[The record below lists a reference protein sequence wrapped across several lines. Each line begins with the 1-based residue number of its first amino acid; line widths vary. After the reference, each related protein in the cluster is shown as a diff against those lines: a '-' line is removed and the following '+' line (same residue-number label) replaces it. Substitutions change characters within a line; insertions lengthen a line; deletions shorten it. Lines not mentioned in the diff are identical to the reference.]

1 MTARPAAGPV
11 QAGHELTLPT
21 LHYPDL
27 PVSARRDDILAAL
40 RAHRVLILCGETGSG
55 KTTQIPKMCLEA
67 RLESGTARPGR
78 LIGCTQP
85 RRIAARS
92 VAARIAQELGGE
104 LGGIVGYKV
113 RFTDKVRA
121 DTAIKVMTDGILLA
135 ESQGDPLLSRYD
147 TILIDEAH
155 ERSLNIDFLLGYLKT
170 LLEKRDDLTVVITS
184 ATIDAE
190 RFSKHFNDAPVIEVS
205 GRTYPV
211 EVRWRPIEQE
221 DSPSP
226 ASGRGAGGEGRLDG
240 RSKPSS
246 QPFPRG
252 GGGKRET
259 PDLNQAILDATD
271 ELAREG
277 PGDILVF
284 LPGEREIRDVAEAL
298 RKHHPPGTEIL
309 PLFSRLSVAEQDAI
323 FRPTQ
328 ALRRIVLATNVAETS
343 LTVPGIRYVIDPGT
357 ARVKRYSARNK
368 VEQLLVEKVSQA
380 SANQRAGRC
389 GRVADGICIRLYD
402 EADFANRP
410 RFTDPELL
418 RSSLAG
424 VILRM
429 KSLNLGDVV
438 GFPFIDPPGNRLVTD
453 GYQLLA
459 ELHALDEVGT
469 LTKIGRQLARL
480 PLDPR
485 IARILLA
492 AEQQRCAREIL
503 VIASALSVQDPRD
516 RPMERAQAADEKHR
530 LFQDERSDFMGWLKL
545 WAWYDEQLKHKKTN
559 RQLQTLLQDHFL
571 SPRRMREWR
580 DIHGQLHAQAGEL
593 GLKEN
598 EKDAGYDAIHQAL
611 LTGLLGNIGFKSDDG
626 RSKPGGGRPRV
637 IEGNYQGARGIRL
650 AVHPGS
656 ALAKKQPKWIVA
668 AELTDTGRLLAR
680 TVAEVR
686 PEWIEAA
693 GRHLL
698 TRMYIE
704 PHWDRESARVTA
716 FERVSLYGIT
726 LAPRRKIHYG
736 PIDPELSRELFIRGA
751 LVAGEYDTQALW
763 HVHNRALIKEIETLE
778 HKARKSG
785 VWLDEE
791 RLFRVFDARIPA
803 GLHNG
808 PAFEQWRREA
818 EAADPRVLFLAREDI
833 VAEGIGAD
841 HTLFPE
847 TMDIDGVSCTLK
859 YRFEPGH
866 PLDGVTLKLPLYLLN
881 RVDAARADW
890 LVPGLIRE
898 KLTALLKNL
907 PKDRRRP
914 LIPLPDA
921 VTAFLSAEP
930 PGERTPTEALAAWI
944 RKKTGA
950 DIHPDEWKGELPA
963 HLRMNFSVI
972 DDGGQEL
979 ASGRD
984 LAALRAQLGGTARIT
999 YGGGAED
1006 NAFERSGLTEWDFGD
1021 LPAQLRFNRG
1031 GRELTGHPALVDT
1044 GDAVDLRLL
1053 DDAAAAE
1060 AETRCGA
1067 VRLLR
1072 LALAAQFRQ
1081 LDKDLARETAL
1092 ALKYRTFGGADKL
1105 RAELLDA
1112 IAARA
1117 LLGDDEA
1124 PRCQKDFDR
1133 QKERAKPRVAVV
1145 KQALLR
1151 DVAGILDLHA
1161 QVAARLSAAPQFAGP
1176 MRDEQAHLAAL
1187 VPNDFIVA
1195 TPWARLRDLPRYLNG
1210 ILRRLEKLPASA
1222 ERDGRAMTGILTL
1235 QNKYLAR
1242 CAQAKGAAPARHT
1255 PPDTRLSGGLGAAPA
1270 RSTPPD
1276 TRLTGGLGAAPA
1288 TLDAFRWHLE
1298 ELRISLYAQELKTP
1312 YPVSVKR
1319 LDKLWD
1325 ELARQPLD

>member
-1 MTARPAAGPV
+1 MTPNISRTSSP
-11 QAGHELTLPT
+11 
-21 LHYPDL
+21 LHISYPDL
-27 PVSARRDDILAAL
+27 PVSQRRDDILAAL
-40 RAHRVLILCGETGSG
+40 QKHRVLILCGETGSG

-67 RLESGTARPGR
+67 RLGLEAARPGR

-92 VAARIAQELGGE
+92 VAARIAQELGSE
-104 LGGIVGYKV
+104 LGGLVGYKV
-113 RFTDKVRA
+113 RFTDKVRH

-147 TILIDEAH
+147 TIIIDEAH

-170 LLEKRDDLTVVITS
+170 LVEKRSDLRVVITS

-190 RFSKHFNDAPVIEVS
+190 RFSKHFDDAPVIEVS

-211 EVRWRPIEQE
+211 EIRWRPIERE
-221 DSPSP
+221 EP
-226 ASGRGAGGEGRLDG
+226 ATPARGE
-240 RSKPSS
+240 
-246 QPFPRG
+246 
-252 GGGKRET
+252 REKKDKDA
-259 PDLNQAILDATD
+259 PDQIAAILDATD
-271 ELAREG
+271 ELARLG

-284 LPGEREIRDVAEAL
+284 LPGEREIRDTAEAL

-323 FRPTQ
+323 FKPTS

-368 VEQLLVEKVSQA
+368 VEQLLIEKVSQA

-389 GRVADGICIRLYD
+389 GRVADGVCIRLYD
-402 EADFANRP
+402 EVDFGNRP

-429 KSLNLGDVV
+429 KSLGLGEVV
-438 GFPFIDPPGNRLVTD
+438 GFPFIDPPSSRLVTD

-459 ELHALDEVGT
+459 ELHALDEQGQ
-469 LTKIGRQLARL
+469 LTKIGAQLARL

-485 IARILLA
+485 IARMLLA
-492 AEQQRCAREIL
+492 AEQQRCVREVLI
-503 VIASALSVQDPRD
+503 IASALSVQDPRD
-516 RPMERAQAADEKHR
+516 RPMERAQAADEKHK
-530 LFQDERSDFMGWLKL
+530 LFADARSDFMGWLKL
-545 WAWYDEQLKHKKTN
+545 WRWYEEQVQHKKTN

-580 DIHGQLHAQAGEL
+580 DIHGQLHAQVSEL
-593 GLKEN
+593 GLREN

-611 LTGLLGNIGFKSDDG
+611 LTGLLGNIGFKSDDAKA
-626 RSKPGGGRPRV
+626 RAKPG
-637 IEGNYQGARGIRL
+637 EGNYQGARGIKL
-650 AVHPGS
+650 SIHPGS
-656 ALAKKQPKWIVA
+656 ALAKKGPKWIMA

-686 PEWIEAA
+686 PEWIESA

-698 TRMYIE
+698 TRMTIE
-704 PHWDRESARVTA
+704 PHWEKDGARVVA

-726 LAPRRKIHYG
+726 LVARRKIHYG

-751 LVAGEYDTQALW
+751 LVAGEYDTRAPW
-763 HVHNRALIKEIETLE
+763 FVHNRALIKEIEDLE

-791 RLFRVFDARIPA
+791 RIFRVFDARVPQ

-808 PAFEQWRREA
+808 AAFESWRAEA
-818 EAADPRVLFLAREDI
+818 ETANPKILFLQREDI
-833 VAEGIGAD
+833 LGEGLGAD

-847 TMDIDGVSCTLK
+847 TMAVDGVTCQLK

-866 PLDGVTLKLPLYLLN
+866 VLDGVTLRLPLYLLN
-881 RVDAARADW
+881 RIEAAQIDW

-898 KLTALLKNL
+898 KLTALLKFL
-907 PKDRRRP
+907 PKDKRRP
-914 LIPLPDA
+914 LIPLPDT
-921 VTAFLSAEP
+921 VTAFLSTEK
-930 PGERTPTEALAAWI
+930 PGEQVLTEALAAYI

-963 HLRMNFSVI
+963 HLKMNVSVI
-972 DDGGQEL
+972 DDSGQEL

-984 LAALRAQLGGTARIT
+984 LAVLRQQLGGAARIT
-999 YGGGAED
+999 YGGGAE
-1006 NAFERSGLTEWDFGD
+1006 NSEFERTGLTEWNFGD
-1021 LPAQLRFNRG
+1021 LPAQVKFRRG
-1031 GRELTGHPALVDT
+1031 GRELMGYPALVDN
-1044 GDAVDLRLL
+1044 GESVDLRLL
-1053 DDAAAAE
+1053 DAADVAE
-1060 AETRCGA
+1060 SETRRGV

-1072 LALAAQFRQ
+1072 IALAAQFKQ

-1092 ALKYRTFGGADKL
+1092 ALKFRSFGSPEQL
-1105 RAELLDA
+1105 RAALIDA
-1112 IAARA
+1112 IAIRA
-1117 LLGDDEA
+1117 LLGDDDT
-1124 PRCQKDFDR
+1124 PRDGKAFGK
-1133 QKERAKPRVAVV
+1133 QKERAKPRIAVV

-1151 DVAGILDLHA
+1151 DSAEILDLHA
-1161 QVAARLSAAPQFAGP
+1161 QVAARLNAKPQFTAV
-1176 MRDEQAHLAAL
+1176 MRDETAHLAAL
-1187 VPNDFIVA
+1187 VPADFITA
-1195 TPWARLRDLPRYLNG
+1195 TPWAHLKDLPRYLRG
-1210 ILRRLEKLPASA
+1210 ILKRLEKLPAA
-1222 ERDGRAMTGILTL
+1222 EQRDARSMAGVLTL

-1242 CAQAKGAAPARHT
+1242 RGQVIGTASAA
-1255 PPDTRLSGGLGAAPA
+1255 
-1270 RSTPPD
+1270 
-1276 TRLTGGLGAAPA
+1276 
-1288 TLDAFRWHLE
+1288 LDDFRWQLE
-1298 ELRISLYAQELKTP
+1298 ELRISLFAQELKTP

-1319 LDKLWD
+1319 LDKLWN
-1325 ELARQPLD
+1325 ELARQPLN

>member
-1 MTARPAAGPV
+1 MTATPSIA
-11 QAGHELTLPT
+11 
-21 LHYPDL
+21 YPDL
-27 PVSARRDDILAAL
+27 PVAARRDDILAAL
-40 RAHRVLILCGETGSG
+40 RRNRVLILCGETGSG

-67 RLESGTARPGR
+67 LRESGPGRAGR

-92 VAARIAQELGGE
+92 VAARIAQELGSE
-104 LGGIVGYKV
+104 LGGLVGYKV
-113 RFTDKVRA
+113 RFTDKVRE

-147 TILIDEAH
+147 TIIIDEAH

-170 LLEKRDDLTVVITS
+170 LLDKRSDLRVVITS

-190 RFSKHFNDAPVIEVS
+190 RFSRHFGDAPVIEVS

-211 EVRWRPIEQE
+211 EIRWRPIERDDDPE
-221 DSPSP
+221 ARKPSP
-226 ASGRGAGGEGRLDG
+226 QPSP
-240 RSKPSS
+240 RS
-246 QPFPRG
+246 G
-252 GGGKRET
+252 GGSKRDAQG
-259 PDLNQAILDATD
+259 DLTAAILDATD
-271 ELAREG
+271 ELARLG
-277 PGDILVF
+277 PGDTLVF
-284 LPGEREIRDVAEAL
+284 LPGEREIRDTAEAL

-323 FRPTQ
+323 FKPTS

-368 VEQLLVEKVSQA
+368 VEQLLVEKISQA

-389 GRVADGICIRLYD
+389 GRVADGVCIRLYD

-438 GFPFIDPPGNRLVTD
+438 GFPFIDPPGHRLVSD

-459 ELHALDEVGT
+459 ELHALDEQGH
-469 LTKIGRQLARL
+469 LTRIGRQLAKL

-485 IARILLA
+485 IARMLLA
-492 AEQQRCAREIL
+492 AEQQRCVREVL

-516 RPMERAQAADEKHR
+516 RPMERAQAADEKHK
-530 LFQDERSDFMGWLKL
+530 LFADERSDFMGWLKL
-545 WAWYDEQLKHKKTN
+545 WKWYDEQLKHKKTN

-580 DIHGQLHAQAGEL
+580 DIHGQLHAQVAEL
-593 GLKEN
+593 GLREN

-611 LTGLLGNIGFKSDDG
+611 LTGLLGNIGFKSDEAKG
-626 RSKPGGGRPRV
+626 RPKPG
-637 IEGNYQGARGIRL
+637 EGNYQGARGIKL
-650 AVHPGS
+650 SIHPGS
-656 ALAKKQPKWIVA
+656 ALAKKGPKWIMA

-704 PHWDRESARVTA
+704 PHWEKDGARVAA

-726 LAPRRKIHYG
+726 LVPRRKIHYG
-736 PIDPELSRELFIRGA
+736 PIDPALSRELFIRGA
-751 LVAGEYDTQALW
+751 LVAGDYDTRAAW
-763 HVHNRALIKEIETLE
+763 HAHNRALIKEIEDLE

-791 RLFRVFDARIPA
+791 RIFRVFDARIPA
-803 GLHNG
+803 DLHNG
-808 PAFEQWRREA
+808 AAFESWRAEA
-818 EAADPRVLFLAREDI
+818 ETADPRILFLQREDI
-833 VAEGIGAD
+833 LGEGLGAD

-847 TMDIDGVSCTLK
+847 AMQVDGVTCKLK

-866 PLDGVTLKLPLYLLN
+866 PLDGVTLRLPLYLLN
-881 RVDAARADW
+881 RIEPAQVDW

-907 PKDRRRP
+907 PKDKRRP
-914 LIPLPDA
+914 LIPLPDT
-921 VTAFLSAEP
+921 VTAFLSVAK
-930 PGERTPTEALAAWI
+930 PGEAPLTEALTRFI
-944 RKKTGA
+944 RRKSGA
-950 DIHPDEWKGELPA
+950 DVHPDEWKGELPA
-963 HLRMNFSVI
+963 HLKMNVSVV
-972 DDGGQEL
+972 DDSGEEL

-984 LAALRAQLGGTARIT
+984 LAALRRQLGGTARIT

-1006 NAFERSGLTEWDFGD
+1006 NPFERAGLTEWTFGD
-1021 LPAQLRFNRG
+1021 LPEQVKFRRA
-1031 GRELTGHPALVDT
+1031 GRELVGHPALVDNGET
-1044 GDAVDLRLL
+1044 VDLRLL

-1060 AETRCGA
+1060 AETRRGV

-1072 LALAAQFRQ
+1072 LALAAQFKQ
-1081 LDKDLARETAL
+1081 LDKDLSRETAL
-1092 ALKYRTFGGADKL
+1092 ALKYRAFGSAEQL
-1105 RAELLDA
+1105 RAEVLDA

-1117 LLGDDEA
+1117 LLGDDDV
-1124 PRCQKDFDR
+1124 PRSQREFEK
-1133 QKERAKPRVAVV
+1133 QKERAKPRIAVV

-1151 DVAGILDLHA
+1151 DIAEILDLHA
-1161 QVAARLSAAPQFAGP
+1161 QVAARLAAKPQFPGV
-1176 MRDEQAHLAAL
+1176 MRDEAAHLAAL
-1187 VPNDFIVA
+1187 VSKDFITA
-1195 TPWARLRDLPRYLNG
+1195 TPWAHLKDLPRYLRG
-1210 ILRRLEKLPASA
+1210 ILKRLEKLPAA
-1222 ERDGRAMTGILTL
+1222 EQRDARGMAGVLTL
-1235 QNKYLAR
+1235 QNKYAVR
-1242 CAQAKGAAPARHT
+1242 RAQVKGAVPA
-1255 PPDTRLSGGLGAAPA
+1255 A
-1270 RSTPPD
+1270 
-1276 TRLTGGLGAAPA
+1276 
-1288 TLDAFRWHLE
+1288 LDEFRWHLE
-1298 ELRISLYAQELKTP
+1298 ELRISLFAQELKTP

-1325 ELARQPLD
+1325 ELARQPLA

>member
-1 MTARPAAGPV
+1 MTPNTSRTSS
-11 QAGHELTLPT
+11 TLNI
-21 LHYPDL
+21 HYPDL

-40 RAHRVLILCGETGSG
+40 QTNRVLILCGETGSG

-67 RLESGTARPGR
+67 RLGSEAARPGK

-92 VAARIAQELGGE
+92 VAARIAQELGSE
-104 LGGIVGYKV
+104 LGGLVGYKV
-113 RFTDKVRA
+113 RFTDKVRE

-147 TILIDEAH
+147 TIIIDEAH

-170 LLEKRDDLTVVITS
+170 LVDKRPDLRVVITS

-190 RFSKHFNDAPVIEVS
+190 RFSKHFDDAPVIEVS
-205 GRTYPV
+205 GRLYPV
-211 EVRWRPIEQE
+211 EIRWRPIERSE
-221 DSPSP
+221 DTPSP
-226 ASGRGAGGEGRLDG
+226 RRGEGRGEGAKSARKEKDA
-240 RSKPSS
+240 
-246 QPFPRG
+246 
-252 GGGKRET
+252 
-259 PDLNQAILDATD
+259 PDLITAILDATD
-271 ELAREG
+271 ELARAG
-277 PGDILVF
+277 PGDTLVF
-284 LPGEREIRDVAEAL
+284 LPGEREIRDTAEAL

-323 FRPTQ
+323 FKPTS

-438 GFPFIDPPGNRLVTD
+438 GFPFIDPPSSRLVTD

-459 ELHALDEVGT
+459 ELHALDEQGQ
-469 LTKIGRQLARL
+469 LTKIGRQLAKL

-485 IARILLA
+485 IARMLLA
-492 AEQQRCAREIL
+492 AEQQRCVREML
-503 VIASALSVQDPRD
+503 VVASALSVQDPRD

-530 LFQDERSDFMGWLKL
+530 LFADERSDFMGWLKL
-545 WAWYDEQLKHKKTN
+545 WRWYDEQLKHKKTN

-580 DIHGQLHAQAGEL
+580 DIHGQLHAQVGEL
-593 GLKEN
+593 GLREN
-598 EKDAGYDAIHQAL
+598 DKDAGYDAIHQAL
-611 LTGLLGNIGFKSDDG
+611 LTGLLGNIGFKSDEAKG
-626 RSKPGGGRPRV
+626 RPKPG
-637 IEGNYQGARGIRL
+637 EGNYQGARGIKL
-650 AVHPGS
+650 SIHPGS
-656 ALAKKQPKWIVA
+656 ALAKKGPKWIVG

-698 TRMYIE
+698 TRMYLE
-704 PHWDRESARVTA
+704 PHWEKDGARVMA

-726 LAPRRKIHYG
+726 LVPRRRVHYG
-736 PIDPELSRELFIRGA
+736 SIDPELSRELFIRGA
-751 LVAGEYDTQALW
+751 LVAGEYDTQAKW
-763 HVHNRALIKEIETLE
+763 HAHNRALIREIETLE

-791 RLFRVFDARIPA
+791 RIFRVFDARVPA
-803 GLHNG
+803 GIHNG
-808 PAFEQWRREA
+808 AAFEQWRAEA
-818 EAADPRVLFLAREDI
+818 EKTDPSVLFLAREDI
-833 VAEGIGAD
+833 LGEGLGAD

-847 TMDIDGVSCTLK
+847 TLAVDGVACKLK

-866 PLDGVTLKLPLYLLN
+866 PLDGVTLRLPLYLLN
-881 RVDAARADW
+881 RVEAALVDW

-914 LIPLPDA
+914 LIPLPDT
-921 VTAFLSAEP
+921 VTAFLSVAK
-930 PGERTPTEALAAWI
+930 PGEQVLTDALAAFI
-944 RKKTGA
+944 RRKTGA
-950 DIHPDEWKGELPA
+950 DVHPDEWKGELPA
-963 HLRMNFSVI
+963 HLKMNLSVI
-972 DDGGQEL
+972 DDSGQEL
-979 ASGRD
+979 AAGRD
-984 LAALRAQLGGTARIT
+984 LAALRQQLGGAARIT
-999 YGGGAED
+999 YGGGSEE
-1006 NAFERSGLTEWDFGD
+1006 NPFERSGLSGWDFGD
-1021 LPAQLRFNRG
+1021 LPAQVKFKRG
-1031 GRELTGHPALVDT
+1031 GRELTGYPALVDT
-1044 GDAVDLRLL
+1044 GEAVDLRLL
-1053 DDAAAAE
+1053 DAADVAE
-1060 AETRCGA
+1060 AETRHGV

-1072 LALAAQFRQ
+1072 LALAAQFKQ
-1081 LDKDLARETAL
+1081 VDKDLARETAL
-1092 ALKYRTFGGADKL
+1092 ALKYRSFGSAEKL

-1117 LLGDDEA
+1117 LLGDDDT
-1124 PRCQKDFDR
+1124 PRNEKSFNK
-1133 QKERAKPRVAVV
+1133 QKERAKPRIAVV

-1151 DVAGILDLHA
+1151 DAGEILDLYA
-1161 QVAARLSAAPQFAGP
+1161 QVAARLAAKPQFTAV
-1176 MRDEQAHLAAL
+1176 MRDEAAHLAAL
-1187 VPNDFIVA
+1187 IPADFITA
-1195 TPWARLRDLPRYLNG
+1195 TPWAHLRDLPRYLRG
-1210 ILRRLEKLPASA
+1210 ILKRLEKLPAA
-1222 ERDGRAMTGILTL
+1222 EQRDARGMAGVLTL

-1242 CAQAKGAAPARHT
+1242 RAQVKGEAPA
-1255 PPDTRLSGGLGAAPA
+1255 A
-1270 RSTPPD
+1270 
-1276 TRLTGGLGAAPA
+1276 
-1288 TLDAFRWHLE
+1288 LDDFRWQLE
-1298 ELRISLYAQELKTP
+1298 ELRISLFAQELKTP

-1325 ELARQPLD
+1325 ELARQPLN

>member
-1 MTARPAAGPV
+1 MTSNISRTSSPLRI
-11 QAGHELTLPT
+11 E
-21 LHYPDL
+21 YPDL
-27 PVSARRDDILAAL
+27 PVSSRRDDILAAL
-40 RAHRVLILCGETGSG
+40 GKHRVLILCGETGSG

-67 RLESGTARPGR
+67 QSAFGTAKPGR
-78 LIGCTQP
+78 MIGCTQP

-92 VAARIAQELGGE
+92 VAARIAQELGPE
-104 LGGIVGYKV
+104 LGGRVGYKV
-113 RFTDKVRA
+113 RFTDTVRA

-147 TILIDEAH
+147 TLIIDEAH

-170 LLEKRDDLTVVITS
+170 LVEKRNDLRVVITS
-184 ATIDAE
+184 ATIDAG
-190 RFSKHFNDAPVIEVS
+190 RFSQHFGGAPVIEVS
-205 GRTYPV
+205 GRLYPV
-211 EVRWRPIEQE
+211 EIRWRPIERE
-221 DSPSP
+221 EPAVLAKAGREKKDKDAPSPSP
-226 ASGRGAGGEGRLDG
+226 QPSP
-240 RSKPSS
+240 RS
-246 QPFPRG
+246 G
-252 GGGKRET
+252 GGSKRDAQNDIT
-259 PDLNQAILDATD
+259 AILDATD

-284 LPGEREIRDVAEAL
+284 LPGEREIRDTAEAL

-323 FRPTQ
+323 FKPTS

-368 VEQLLVEKVSQA
+368 VEQLLIEKVSQA

-402 EADFANRP
+402 EADFGNRP

-459 ELHALDEVGT
+459 ELHALDEQGQ
-469 LTKIGRQLARL
+469 LTKIGRQLAKL

-485 IARILLA
+485 IARMLLA
-492 AEQQRCAREIL
+492 AEQQRCVREVL

-516 RPMERAQAADEKHR
+516 RPMERAQAADEKHK
-530 LFQDERSDFMGWLKL
+530 LFSDERSDFMGWLKL
-545 WAWYDEQLKHKKTN
+545 WKWYDEQLKHKKTN
-559 RQLQTLLQDHFL
+559 RQLQALLQDHFL

-580 DIHGQLHAQAGEL
+580 DIHGQLHAQMSEL

-611 LTGLLGNIGFKSDDG
+611 LTGLLGNIGF
-626 RSKPGGGRPRV
+626 RSLTPTLSPR
-637 IEGNYQGARGIRL
+637 ERGQTLSPNPSHGNYQGARGIKL
-650 AVHPGS
+650 SIHPGS
-656 ALAKKQPKWIVA
+656 ALAKKGPKWIVA

-698 TRMYIE
+698 TRMYLE
-704 PHWDRESARVTA
+704 PHWEKDGARVVA

-726 LAPRRKIHYG
+726 LVPRRKIHYG
-736 PIDPELSRELFIRGA
+736 PVDPVLARELFIRGA
-751 LVAGEYDTQALW
+751 LVAGDYATDAKW
-763 HVHNRALIKEIETLE
+763 HAHNRALIQEIEALE

-791 RLFRVFDARIPA
+791 RIFRVFDARIPA
-803 GLHNG
+803 DLHNG
-808 PAFEQWRREA
+808 AAFEQWRREA
-818 EAADPRVLFLAREDI
+818 EAANPEALFLAREDI
-833 VAEGIGAD
+833 LGEGLGAD

-847 TMDIDGVSCTLK
+847 TLAVDGVACKLK

-866 PLDGVTLKLPLYLLN
+866 PLDGVTLRLPLYLLN
-881 RVDAARADW
+881 RVEPAQVDW

-907 PKDRRRP
+907 PKDKRRP
-914 LIPLPDA
+914 LIPLPDT
-921 VTAFLSAEP
+921 VTAFLSVAKP
-930 PGERTPTEALAAWI
+930 AGQPLTEALAAYI
-944 RKKTGA
+944 RKKTGT

-963 HLRMNFSVI
+963 HLNMNVSVV
-972 DDGGQEL
+972 DDSGQEL
-979 ASGRD
+979 AGGRD
-984 LAALRAQLGGTARIT
+984 LAALREQLGGAARIT
-999 YGGGAED
+999 YGGAED
-1006 NAFERSGLTEWDFGD
+1006 NPFERTGLVEWTVGD
-1021 LPAQLRFNRG
+1021 LPEQVKFRRG
-1031 GRELTGHPALVDT
+1031 GRELTGYPALVDN
-1044 GDAVDLRLL
+1044 GENVDLRLL
-1053 DDAAAAE
+1053 DEPHAAE
-1060 AETRCGA
+1060 AETRRGV

-1072 LALAAQFRQ
+1072 LALAAQFKQ
-1081 LDKDLARETAL
+1081 LDKDLSRETAL
-1092 ALKYRTFGGADKL
+1092 AMKYRGFGSAEQL
-1105 RAELLDA
+1105 RAALIDA
-1112 IAARA
+1112 IATRA
-1117 LLGDDEA
+1117 LLGDDDT
-1124 PRCQKDFDR
+1124 PRSQKAFDK

-1151 DVAGILDLHA
+1151 DVAEILDLHA
-1161 QVAARLSAAPQFAGP
+1161 QVAARLAAKPQFTAA
-1176 MRDEQAHLAAL
+1176 MRDETTHLAAL
-1187 VPNDFIVA
+1187 VPADFITA
-1195 TPWARLRDLPRYLNG
+1195 TPWAHLKDLPRYLRG
-1210 ILRRLEKLPASA
+1210 ILKRLEKLPAS
-1222 ERDGRAMTGILTL
+1222 EPRDSRGMAGVLTL
-1235 QNKYLAR
+1235 QNKYAAR
-1242 CAQAKGAAPARHT
+1242 RAQVKGAVTPALE
-1255 PPDTRLSGGLGAAPA
+1255 D
-1270 RSTPPD
+1270 
-1276 TRLTGGLGAAPA
+1276 
-1288 TLDAFRWHLE
+1288 FRWQLE
-1298 ELRISLYAQELKTP
+1298 ELRISLFAQELKTP

-1325 ELARQPLD
+1325 ELARQPLN

>member
-1 MTARPAAGPV
+1 
-11 QAGHELTLPT
+11 
-21 LHYPDL
+21 LHITYPDL

-40 RAHRVLILCGETGSG
+40 KANRVLILCGETGSG
-55 KTTQIPKMCLEA
+55 KTTQIPKMCMEA
-67 RLESGTARPGR
+67 RLGSEAARPGK

-113 RFTDKVRA
+113 RFTDTVRF

-147 TILIDEAH
+147 TIIIDEAH

-170 LLEKRDDLTVVITS
+170 LVEKRSDLRVVITS

-211 EVRWRPIEQE
+211 EIRWRPIERE
-221 DSPSP
+221 EP
-226 ASGRGAGGEGRLDG
+226 ATPAKGE
-240 RSKPSS
+240 
-246 QPFPRG
+246 
-252 GGGKRET
+252 REKKDKDA
-259 PDLNQAILDATD
+259 PDQIAAILDATD
-271 ELAREG
+271 ELARLG
-277 PGDILVF
+277 AGDILVF
-284 LPGEREIRDVAEAL
+284 LPGEREIRDTAEAL

-323 FRPTQ
+323 FKPTN

-368 VEQLLVEKVSQA
+368 VEQLLIEKISQA

-389 GRVADGICIRLYD
+389 GRVADGVCIRLYD
-402 EADFANRP
+402 EADFGNRP

-429 KSLNLGDVV
+429 KSLGLGDVV
-438 GFPFIDPPGNRLVTD
+438 GFPFIDPPSSRLVTD

-459 ELHALDEVGT
+459 ELHALDEAGQ
-469 LTKIGRQLARL
+469 LTAIGKKLGKL

-485 IARILLA
+485 IARMLLA
-492 AEQQRCAREIL
+492 AEQQRCVREVLI
-503 VIASALSVQDPRD
+503 IASALSVQDPRD
-516 RPMERAQAADEKHR
+516 RPMERAQAADEKHK
-530 LFQDERSDFMGWLKL
+530 LFADERSDFMGWLKL
-545 WAWYDEQLKHKKTN
+545 WRWYEEQVQHKKTN

-580 DIHGQLHAQAGEL
+580 DIHGQLHAQMAEL

-598 EKDAGYDAIHQAL
+598 DKEAGYDTIHQAL
-611 LTGLLGNIGFKSDDG
+611 LTGLLGNIGFKSDDAKS
-626 RSKPGGGRPRV
+626 RPKPG
-637 IEGNYQGARGIRL
+637 EGNYQGARGIKL
-650 AVHPGS
+650 SIHPGS
-656 ALAKKQPKWIVA
+656 ALAKKAPARGTPPDARPPGGLGAGPKWIMA

-698 TRMYIE
+698 TRMFIE
-704 PHWDRESARVTA
+704 PHWEQDGARVVA

-726 LAPRRKIHYG
+726 LVPRRKIHYG
-736 PIDPELSRELFIRGA
+736 PIDPVLSRELFIRGA
-751 LVAGEYDTQALW
+751 LVAGEYDTNAPW
-763 HVHNRALIKEIETLE
+763 FAHNRALIQEIEDLE

-791 RLFRVFDARIPA
+791 RIFRIFDVRVPQDI
-803 GLHNG
+803 HNG
-808 PAFEQWRREA
+808 AAFETWRSEA
-818 EAADPRVLFLAREDI
+818 EAADPNILFLRREDI
-833 VAEGIGAD
+833 LGEALGAD
-841 HTLFPE
+841 HALFPE
-847 TMDIDGVSCTLK
+847 TMLVDGVACKLK

-866 PLDGVTLKLPLYLLN
+866 ALDGVTLHLPLYLLN
-881 RVDAARADW
+881 RIEPAQVDW

-898 KLTALLKNL
+898 KLTLLLKSL
-907 PKDRRRP
+907 PKDKRRP
-914 LIPLPDA
+914 LIPLPDT
-921 VTAFLSAEP
+921 VTAFLSVAK
-930 PGERTPTEALAAWI
+930 PGEQTLTAALAAFI
-944 RKKTGA
+944 HKKSGT
-950 DIHPDEWKGELPA
+950 DIHPDEWKGELPP
-963 HLRMNFSVI
+963 HLQMNLSVI
-972 DDGGQEL
+972 DDSGQEL

-984 LAALRAQLGGTARIT
+984 LAALRQQLGGAARIT

-1006 NAFERSGLTEWDFGD
+1006 SEFERTGLVEWNFGD
-1021 LPAQLRFNRG
+1021 LPEQVKFKRG
-1031 GRELTGHPALVDT
+1031 GRELIGYPALVDN
-1044 GDAVDLRLL
+1044 GERVDLRLL
-1053 DDAAAAE
+1053 DAADVAE
-1060 AETRCGA
+1060 METRRGV

-1072 LALAAQFRQ
+1072 IALAAQFKQ

-1092 ALKYRTFGGADKL
+1092 ALKYRSFGSPEQL
-1105 RAELLDA
+1105 RAALIDA
-1112 IAARA
+1112 IATRA
-1117 LLGDDEA
+1117 LLGDDDT
-1124 PRCQKDFDR
+1124 PRDAKTFAK
-1133 QKERAKPRVAVV
+1133 QKERAKPKISVV

-1151 DVAGILDLHA
+1151 DVAEILDLHA
-1161 QVAARLSAAPQFAGP
+1161 QVAARLAAKPQFTAA
-1176 MRDEQAHLAAL
+1176 MRDETAHLAAL
-1187 VPNDFIVA
+1187 VPADFITA
-1195 TPWARLRDLPRYLNG
+1195 TPWTHLKDLPRYLRG
-1210 ILRRLEKLPASA
+1210 ILKRLEKLPAA
-1222 ERDGRAMTGILTL
+1222 EQRDSRGMAGVLTL

-1242 CAQAKGAAPARHT
+1242 RTQVKGEAPAALE
-1255 PPDTRLSGGLGAAPA
+1255 D
-1270 RSTPPD
+1270 
-1276 TRLTGGLGAAPA
+1276 
-1288 TLDAFRWHLE
+1288 FRWQLE
-1298 ELRISLYAQELKTP
+1298 ELRISLFAQELKTP
-1312 YPVSVKR
+1312 YPVSAKR

-1325 ELARQPLD
+1325 ELARQPLY

>member
-11 QAGHELTLPT
+11 QAGHELTPPT

-67 RLESGTARPGR
+67 RLGSGTARAGK

-170 LLEKRDDLTVVITS
+170 LLEKRADLSVVITS

-211 EVRWRPIEQE
+211 EVRWRPIER
-221 DSPSP
+221 DDALPSP
-226 ASGRGAGGEGRLDG
+226 ASGGGAGGEGRG
-240 RSKPSS
+240 APARASGK
-246 QPFPRG
+246 G
-252 GGGKRET
+252 NKRET
-259 PDLNQAILDATD
+259 PDLAQAILDATD

-284 LPGEREIRDVAEAL
+284 LPGEREIRDTAEAL

-323 FRPTQ
+323 FRPTA

-368 VEQLLVEKVSQA
+368 VEQLLVEKISQA

-459 ELHALDEVGT
+459 ELHALDEAGQ
-469 LTKIGRQLARL
+469 LTKIGRQLAKL

-492 AEQQRCAREIL
+492 AEQQRCVREIL

-530 LFQDERSDFMGWLKL
+530 LFQDERSDFMGWLRL
-545 WAWYDEQLKHKKTN
+545 WTWYDEQLKHKKTN
-559 RQLQTLLQDHFL
+559 RSLQALLQDHFL

-580 DIHGQLHAQAGEL
+580 DIHGQLHAQVSEL
-593 GLKEN
+593 GLREN

-611 LTGLLGNIGFKSDDG
+611 LAGLLGNVGFKADEAKA
-626 RSKPGGGRPRV
+626 RPKPG
-637 IEGNYQGARGIRL
+637 EGNYLGARGIKL
-650 AVHPGS
+650 SIHPGS
-656 ALAKKQPKWIVA
+656 ALAKKGPKWIVA

-726 LAPRRKIHYG
+726 LAPRRRIHYG

-751 LVAGEYDTQALW
+751 LVAGEYDTQAPW
-763 HVHNRALIKEIETLE
+763 HAHNRTLIREIETLE

-791 RLFRVFDARIPA
+791 RIFRVFDARIPA

-818 EAADPRVLFLAREDI
+818 EAANPEILFLAREDI

-847 TMDIDGVSCTLK
+847 SMEIDGVGCKLK

-881 RVDAARADW
+881 RVDAARAEW

-930 PGERTPTEALAAWI
+930 PGERMPTEALAAWI

-984 LAALRAQLGGTARIT
+984 LAALRAQLGGTARIA

-1006 NAFERSGLTEWDFGD
+1006 SAFERSGLTEWNFGD
-1021 LPAQLRFNRG
+1021 LPAQIKFKRG
-1031 GRELTGHPALVDT
+1031 GRELTGYPALVDS

-1060 AETRCGA
+1060 AETRRGA

-1092 ALKYRTFGGADKL
+1092 ALKYRAFGGADKL

-1124 PRCQKDFDR
+1124 PRGQKDFDK

-1161 QVAARLSAAPQFAGP
+1161 QVAARLGAAPQFPGP

-1195 TPWARLRDLPRYLNG
+1195 TPWARLKDLPRYLNG

-1222 ERDGRAMTGILTL
+1222 ERDGRAMAGILTL
-1235 QNKYLAR
+1235 QNRYLAR
-1242 CAQAKGAAPARHT
+1242 RAQAKGAVPARGT
-1255 PPDTRLSGGLGAAPA
+1255 PPDARLSGGLGAA
-1270 RSTPPD
+1270 S
-1276 TRLTGGLGAAPA
+1276 AA
-1288 TLDAFRWHLE
+1288 LDAFRWHLE
-1298 ELRISLYAQELKTP
+1298 ELRISLYAQELKTS

>member
-1 MTARPAAGPV
+1 MNTNV
-11 QAGHELTLPT
+11 SI
-21 LHYPDL
+21 HYPDL
-27 PVSARRDDILAAL
+27 PVSARRADILAAL
-40 RAHRVLILCGETGSG
+40 RANRVLILCGETGSG

-67 RLESGTARPGR
+67 GLRPGK

-92 VAARIAQELGGE
+92 VAARIAQELGSD
-104 LGGIVGYKV
+104 LGGRVGYKV
-113 RFTDKVRA
+113 RFTDTVRH

-147 TILIDEAH
+147 TVIIDEAH

-170 LLEKRDDLTVVITS
+170 LVEKRADLRIVITS

-211 EVRWRPIEQE
+211 EIRWRPIERDEESPPPQ
-221 DSPSP
+221 PSP
-226 ASGRGAGGEGRLDG
+226 ASGRR
-240 RSKPSS
+240 
-246 QPFPRG
+246 
-252 GGGKRET
+252 GKRDAQT
-259 PDLNQAILDATD
+259 DLTAAILDATD
-271 ELAREG
+271 ELARVG
-277 PGDILVF
+277 SGDILVF
-284 LPGEREIRDVAEAL
+284 LPGEREIRDTAEAL

-323 FRPTQ
+323 FKPTS

-368 VEQLLVEKVSQA
+368 VEQLLIEKVSQA

-389 GRVADGICIRLYD
+389 GRVADGVCIRLYD
-402 EADFANRP
+402 EADFGNRP

-429 KSLNLGDVV
+429 KSLGLGDVV
-438 GFPFIDPPGNRLVTD
+438 GFPFIDPPSSRLVTD

-459 ELHALDEVGT
+459 ELHALDEQGQLTKVGT
-469 LTKIGRQLARL
+469 QLARL

-485 IARILLA
+485 IARMLLA
-492 AEQQRCAREIL
+492 AEQQRCVREVLI
-503 VIASALSVQDPRD
+503 IASALSVQDPRD
-516 RPMERAQAADEKHR
+516 RPMERAQAADEKHKQ
-530 LFQDERSDFMGWLKL
+530 FADERSDFMGWLKL
-545 WAWYDEQLKHKKTN
+545 WRWYEEQVQHKKTN

-580 DIHGQLHAQAGEL
+580 DIHGQLHAQVSEL
-593 GLKEN
+593 GLREN
-598 EKDAGYDAIHQAL
+598 EKDAGYDTIHQAL
-611 LTGLLGNIGFKSDDG
+611 LTGLLGNIGFKSDDAKG
-626 RSKPGGGRPRV
+626 RPKPG
-637 IEGNYQGARGIRL
+637 EGNYQGARGIKL
-650 AVHPGS
+650 SIHPGS
-656 ALAKKQPKWIVA
+656 ALAKKGPKWIMA

-704 PHWDRESARVTA
+704 PHWEKDGARAVA

-726 LAPRRKIHYG
+726 LVPRRKIHYG
-736 PIDPELSRELFIRGA
+736 PIDPVLSRELFIRGA
-751 LVAGEYDTQALW
+751 LVAGEYDTQAPW
-763 HVHNRALIKEIETLE
+763 FAHNRALIKEIEALE

-791 RLFRVFDARIPA
+791 RIFRVFDARVPA
-803 GLHNG
+803 DIHNG
-808 PAFEQWRREA
+808 AAFETWRQEA
-818 EAADPRVLFLAREDI
+818 EAANPKALFLQREDI
-833 VAEGIGAD
+833 LGESLGAD
-841 HTLFPE
+841 HMLFPE
-847 TMDIDGVSCTLK
+847 TMTVDDVACKLK

-866 PLDGVTLKLPLYLLN
+866 PLDGVTLTLPLYLLN
-881 RVDAARADW
+881 RIEAAQIDW

-898 KLTALLKNL
+898 KLTLLLKSL
-907 PKDRRRP
+907 PKDKRRP
-914 LIPLPDA
+914 LIPLPDT
-921 VTAFLSAEP
+921 VTALLSVP
-930 PGERTPTEALAAWI
+930 TPGGQVLTEALAAYI
-944 RKKTGA
+944 RKKTGT

-963 HLRMNFSVI
+963 HLLMNLSVV
-972 DDGGQEL
+972 DDSGQEL

-984 LAALRAQLGGTARIT
+984 LAILRQQLGGAARIT

-1006 NAFERSGLTEWDFGD
+1006 TEFERTGLTEWNFGD
-1021 LPAQLRFNRG
+1021 LPERVKFKRG
-1031 GRELTGHPALVDT
+1031 GRELIGYPALVDNGET
-1044 GDAVDLRLL
+1044 VDLRLL
-1053 DDAAAAE
+1053 DAADVAE
-1060 AETRCGA
+1060 AETRRGV

-1072 LALAAQFRQ
+1072 IALAAQFKQ
-1081 LDKDLARETAL
+1081 LDKDLSRETAL
-1092 ALKYRTFGGADKL
+1092 ALKFRSFGSPEQL
-1105 RAELLDA
+1105 RAALNDA
-1112 IAARA
+1112 IATRA
-1117 LLGDDEA
+1117 LLGDDDT
-1124 PRCQKDFDR
+1124 PRDAKTFAK
-1133 QKERAKPRVAVV
+1133 QKERAKPRIAVV

-1151 DVAGILDLHA
+1151 DVAEILDLHA
-1161 QVAARLSAAPQFAGP
+1161 QVAARLAAKPQFPAA
-1176 MRDEQAHLAAL
+1176 MRDETTHLAAL
-1187 VPNDFIVA
+1187 VPADFITA
-1195 TPWARLRDLPRYLNG
+1195 TRWAHLKDLPRYLRG
-1210 ILRRLEKLPASA
+1210 ILKRLEKLPAS
-1222 ERDGRAMTGILTL
+1222 EQRDSRGMAGVLTL

-1242 CAQAKGAAPARHT
+1242 RGQVKGEAPA
-1255 PPDTRLSGGLGAAPA
+1255 A
-1270 RSTPPD
+1270 
-1276 TRLTGGLGAAPA
+1276 
-1288 TLDAFRWHLE
+1288 LDDFRWQLE
-1298 ELRISLYAQELKTP
+1298 ELRISLFAQELKTP

>member
-1 MTARPAAGPV
+1 LHISYPD
-11 QAGHELTLPT
+11 LPGRIT
-21 LHYPDL
+21 YPDL

-40 RAHRVLILCGETGSG
+40 KANRVLILCGETGSG

-67 RLESGTARPGR
+67 GVRAGK

-113 RFTDKVRA
+113 RFTDKVRH

-147 TILIDEAH
+147 TIIIDEAH

-170 LLEKRDDLTVVITS
+170 LVEKRSDLRVVITS

-211 EVRWRPIEQE
+211 EIRWRPIERE
-221 DSPSP
+221 EP
-226 ASGRGAGGEGRLDG
+226 ATPAKGE
-240 RSKPSS
+240 
-246 QPFPRG
+246 
-252 GGGKRET
+252 REKKDKDA
-259 PDLNQAILDATD
+259 PDQIAAILDATD
-271 ELAREG
+271 ELARVG

-284 LPGEREIRDVAEAL
+284 LPGEREIRDTAEAL

-323 FRPTQ
+323 FKPTN

-368 VEQLLVEKVSQA
+368 VEQLLIEKVSQA

-389 GRVADGICIRLYD
+389 GRVADGVCIRLYD
-402 EADFANRP
+402 EADFGNRP

-429 KSLNLGDVV
+429 KSLGLGDVV
-438 GFPFIDPPGNRLVTD
+438 GFPFIDPPSSRLVTD

-459 ELHALDEVGT
+459 ELHALDDAGQ
-469 LTKIGRQLARL
+469 LTKIGTQLAKL

-485 IARILLA
+485 IARMLLA
-492 AEQQRCAREIL
+492 AEQQRCVREVLI
-503 VIASALSVQDPRD
+503 IASALSVQDPRD
-516 RPMERAQAADEKHR
+516 RPMARAQAADEKHK
-530 LFQDERSDFMGWLKL
+530 LFADERSDFMGWLKL
-545 WAWYDEQLKHKKTN
+545 WRWYEEQVQHKKTN

-580 DIHGQLHAQAGEL
+580 DIHGQLHAQTAEL
-593 GLKEN
+593 GLREN
-598 EKDAGYDAIHQAL
+598 EKDAGYDTIHQAL
-611 LTGLLGNIGFKSDDG
+611 LTGLLGNIGFKSDDAKS
-626 RSKPGGGRPRV
+626 RPKPG
-637 IEGNYQGARGIRL
+637 EGNYQGARGIKL
-650 AVHPGS
+650 SIHPGS
-656 ALAKKQPKWIVA
+656 ALAKKGPKWIVA

-693 GRHLL
+693 GHHLL
-698 TRMYIE
+698 TRMFIE
-704 PHWDRESARVTA
+704 PHWEQDGARVVA

-726 LAPRRKIHYG
+726 LAPRRKVHYG
-736 PIDPELSRELFIRGA
+736 PIDPVLSRELFIRGA
-751 LVAGEYDTQALW
+751 LVAGEYDTRAPW
-763 HVHNRALIKEIETLE
+763 FAHNRALIKEIEELE

-785 VWLDEE
+785 VWLDDE
-791 RLFRVFDARIPA
+791 RIFRVFDARVPA
-803 GLHNG
+803 DLHNG
-808 PAFEQWRREA
+808 AAFEKWRAEA
-818 EAADPRVLFLAREDI
+818 EAAYPKILFLQREDI
-833 VAEGIGAD
+833 LGEALGAD
-841 HTLFPE
+841 QALFPE
-847 TMDIDGVSCTLK
+847 TMAVDGVACKLK

-866 PLDGVTLKLPLYLLN
+866 VLDGVTLKLPLYLLN
-881 RVDAARADW
+881 RIEPAQIDW

-898 KLTALLKNL
+898 KLTLLLKSL
-907 PKDRRRP
+907 PKDKRRP
-914 LIPLPDA
+914 LIPLPDT
-921 VTAFLSAEP
+921 VTAFLSVAK
-930 PGERTPTEALAAWI
+930 PGERTLTEALAAFI
-944 RKKTGA
+944 RKKTGT
-950 DIHPDEWKGELPA
+950 DIHPDEWKGELPP
-963 HLRMNFSVI
+963 HLQMNLSVI
-972 DDGGQEL
+972 DDSGQEL

-984 LAALRAQLGGTARIT
+984 LSSLRQQLGGAARIT

-1006 NAFERSGLTEWDFGD
+1006 SEFERTGLTEWNFGD
-1021 LPAQLRFNRG
+1021 LPEQVKFKRG
-1031 GRELTGHPALVDT
+1031 GRELMGYPALVDNGET
-1044 GDAVDLRLL
+1044 VDLRLL
-1053 DDAAAAE
+1053 DAADVAAAE
-1060 AETRCGA
+1060 TRRGV

-1072 LALAAQFRQ
+1072 IALAAQFKQ

-1092 ALKYRTFGGADKL
+1092 ALKFRSFGGPEQL
-1105 RAELLDA
+1105 RAALIDA

-1117 LLGDDEA
+1117 LLGDDDT
-1124 PRCQKDFDR
+1124 PRDAKTFGK
-1133 QKERAKPRVAVV
+1133 QKERAKPRIAVV

-1151 DVAGILDLHA
+1151 DVAEILDLHA
-1161 QVAARLSAAPQFAGP
+1161 QVAARLAAKPQFTAA
-1176 MRDEQAHLAAL
+1176 MRDETSHLAAL
-1187 VPNDFIVA
+1187 VPADFITA
-1195 TPWARLRDLPRYLNG
+1195 TPWTHLKDLPRYLRG
-1210 ILRRLEKLPASA
+1210 ILKRLEKLPAS
-1222 ERDGRAMTGILTL
+1222 EQRDSRGMAGVLTL
-1235 QNKYLAR
+1235 QNKVLAR
-1242 CAQAKGAAPARHT
+1242 RAQVKGEVPSA
-1255 PPDTRLSGGLGAAPA
+1255 
-1270 RSTPPD
+1270 
-1276 TRLTGGLGAAPA
+1276 
-1288 TLDAFRWHLE
+1288 LDDFRWQLE
-1298 ELRISLYAQELKTP
+1298 ELRISLFAQELKTP

-1325 ELARQPLD
+1325 ELARQPLS